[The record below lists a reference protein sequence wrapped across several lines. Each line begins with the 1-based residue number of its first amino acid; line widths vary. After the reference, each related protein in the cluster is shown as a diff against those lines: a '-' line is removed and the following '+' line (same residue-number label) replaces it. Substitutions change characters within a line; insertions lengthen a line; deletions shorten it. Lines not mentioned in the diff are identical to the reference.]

1 MYYRGVERGDTLA
14 EEFVNALKTPM
25 QEKTFATTLE
35 TVDSAVEW
43 YEEVCRTITPYD
55 EEEMS
60 RASLVFLEL
69 FMNAYEHGNLGIDR
83 EEKKRY
89 LEQGIYYEKLP
100 IIEQNS
106 DAKIS
111 VKVYEMQKSGVAS
124 IATQIC
130 DEGKGFNLLQFIRQS
145 KSKTN
150 PNGRGIFVSRKNC
163 NDIYYNER
171 GNCVL
176 FFIKE
181 HLEKGEAL

>member
-25 QEKTFATTLE
+25 QERTFATTLE
-35 TVDSAVEW
+35 AVDSAVEW
-43 YEEVCRTITPYD
+43 YEEVCRAITPYD

-83 EEKKRY
+83 EKKKRY

-124 IATQIC
+124 IVTQIC
-130 DEGKGFNLLQFIRQS
+130 DEGRGFNLLQFIKQS

-163 NDIYYNER
+163 NDIYYNKR

-181 HLEKGEAL
+181 HLEKVEVL